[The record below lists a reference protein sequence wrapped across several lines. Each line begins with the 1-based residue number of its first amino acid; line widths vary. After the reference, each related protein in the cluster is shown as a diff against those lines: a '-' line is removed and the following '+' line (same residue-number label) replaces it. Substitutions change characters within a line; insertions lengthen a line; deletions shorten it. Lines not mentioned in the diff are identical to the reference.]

1 MNRFQKVLSLSLT
14 AVLLVCL
21 LPLGAMADTQ
31 QTATTEVQDIQEGT
45 SQELLDA
52 VMDTNPEDAG
62 LPILQEPEHPQTPYT
77 KEFTYTEDVLLSGI
91 FDTNQFYFRVRP
103 YWGTQYAYARIQ
115 FTLSQLIGD
124 GPASLTFSVNNKPVY
139 SCKVAYTDG
148 QQQILYV
155 PIPVSLLNIGYNSFG
170 VTGYVRIY
178 DDEGCIDDLTGAN
191 WVRIEES
198 SFVTVGYDVVDSRNE
213 IQWYPYPFLS
223 TTDETGSRT
232 AVAVSDAMSESELA
246 AALLLRADLSAE
258 TDGEDEITL
267 TTLSQAEKYD
277 KKVIVSLVE
286 NLPETL
292 KSHLQ
297 NGGENL
303 TDRAAIVCFGQGE
316 DRTLL
321 LASTD
326 GDCLMEAARLL
337 VDESRVLQEKKTVT
351 YVRRDESRLM
361 LDALNYGN
369 DSQIYTLQSLAGGGL
384 SYVGPFHQ
392 EKTIF
397 LPFSGGYVLSGTGKI
412 DLSFRYSENLD
423 FTRSLVT
430 VYWGSIP
437 VASKKLSRE
446 NAGGDSLS
454 FSLPADVVGA
464 TAGSI
469 QVTFDLELPDLFC
482 TPRMDEMPW
491 AYVAETSTFYLPVG
505 KTGRL
510 SFDNQPAPFELSNR
524 FNALTVVVPETMTQ
538 AELNTLGQVTALY
551 GVNISAYGDI
561 QAVRAGDF
569 DENTDRNLIVLGTYQ
584 DNALLRTLNDRLSF
598 RYTEDGTG
606 FASNESQILS
616 QDYAR
621 RIGIMQLLPSPYG
634 EDRSILAVCATGDE
648 AMSRIGD
655 YLQKDENTWKLKE
668 DAVIFDPNGE
678 IHTYRFLQE
687 TAVQTPDLKEFVKNN
702 KDTVLFAVAAVS
714 AMALFLLAVI
724 LVLVRMYLTRRKD
737 QG

>member
-1 MNRFQKVLSLSLT
+1 MNRFQKVLSLSLA

-31 QTATTEVQDIQEGT
+31 QTAATEVQDIQEGT

-62 LPILQEPEHPQTPYT
+62 VPILQEPEHPQTPYT

-321 LASTD
+321 LASAD

-351 YVRRDESRLM
+351 YVLRDASRLM

-446 NAGGDSLS
+446 
-454 FSLPADVVGA
+454 
-464 TAGSI
+464 
-469 QVTFDLELPDLFC
+469 
-482 TPRMDEMPW
+482 
-491 AYVAETSTFYLPVG
+491 
-505 KTGRL
+505 
-510 SFDNQPAPFELSNR
+510 
-524 FNALTVVVPETMTQ
+524 
-538 AELNTLGQVTALY
+538 
-551 GVNISAYGDI
+551 
-561 QAVRAGDF
+561 
-569 DENTDRNLIVLGTYQ
+569 
-584 DNALLRTLNDRLSF
+584 
-598 RYTEDGTG
+598 
-606 FASNESQILS
+606 
-616 QDYAR
+616 
-621 RIGIMQLLPSPYG
+621 
-634 EDRSILAVCATGDE
+634 VC
-648 AMSRIGD
+648 
-655 YLQKDENTWKLKE
+655 
-668 DAVIFDPNGE
+668 
-678 IHTYRFLQE
+678 
-687 TAVQTPDLKEFVKNN
+687 
-702 KDTVLFAVAAVS
+702 
-714 AMALFLLAVI
+714 
-724 LVLVRMYLTRRKD
+724 
-737 QG
+737 